1 MHASVSLSY
10 ISLIMVTCEK
20 SALIIRFFFFSQL
33 KEKPHCWNWTPFL
46 EQTVPW
52 VSMNVLLLSLFKK
65 GISFIFFHS
74 SVVFWHFRLCFF
86 IFWFVWMFVCRCLA
100 GIFDPHVFFFL
111 PVMAFCII
119 DFVSLS
125 FALSCFFYVCVW
137 QVYYGLNTGD
147 FMKNVPKAT
156 CALKDR

>member
-65 GISFIFFHS
+65 GISLIFFHS
-74 SVVFWHFRLCFF
+74 SVVFRHFRLCFF

-111 PVMAFCII
+111 PVQWWLFVLSTSFLYLLLCLVFFM
-119 DFVSLS
+119 FVSGR
-125 FALSCFFYVCVW
+125 YI
-137 QVYYGLNTGD
+137 TG
-147 FMKNVPKAT
+147 
-156 CALKDR
+156 